1 MNTTAEALE
10 RRQPSLN
17 LPRTQEI
24 TQLALE
30 ASGRIAEFV
39 KISPVVEDQS
49 SGVLVKNESVQPG
62 RSFKDRGAGNAVMFH
77 EENGENSVIT
87 ASAGNHGLGIARAAK
102 ELGLEATIIV
112 NTNAADEKKARI
124 KNQSAK
130 LVEFGANFDES
141 LAYALDLAD
150 AEGSKFVHPFAN
162 DLVMAGQATIA
173 LELLHQEP
181 EMTHLVVPAGGG
193 GLLAG
198 VGSVIK
204 ELRSD
209 VAVVVAQVEEN
220 TAFVD
225 SLLAGAALHNRH
237 VDVRFEGIAVG
248 NINPLTFEIAR
259 KVVDRV
265 VVVEREE
272 VNHAIY
278 DFKEEHKVLLEP
290 AGAVG
295 LAAARKLKKLDDNS
309 RIVTIAT
316 GANPRKIT
324 RAYIQA
330 RAQRFGWS
338 VDN

>member
-10 RRQPSLN
+10 RKQPSLN

-30 ASGRIAEFV
+30 ASVRIAEFV
-39 KISPVVEDQS
+39 KISPIVEDQG
-49 SGVLVKNESVQPG
+49 SGVLVKNEAVQAG
-62 RSFKDRGAGNAVMFH
+62 RSFKDRGAGNAVMLH
-77 EENGENSVIT
+77 SENGETSVIT
-87 ASAGNHGLGIARAAK
+87 ASAGNHGLGVARAAK
-102 ELGLEATIIV
+102 ELGLEATIVV
-112 NTNAADEKKARI
+112 NTKAADEKKDRI

-130 LVEFGANFDES
+130 LVEYGANFDES
-141 LAYALDLAD
+141 LAYALDLANVED
-150 AEGSKFVHPFAN
+150 SKFVHPFA
-162 DLVMAGQATIA
+162 DELVMAGQATIA

-181 EMTHLVVPAGGG
+181 EMTHLVIPAGGG

-209 VAVVVAQVEEN
+209 VSVVAAQVEEN

-225 SLLAGAALHNRH
+225 SLLTGVAMRNRP
-237 VDVRFEGIAVG
+237 VDLRFEGIAVG
-248 NINPLTFEIAR
+248 NINPMTFDIAR
-259 KVVDRV
+259 KAVDSV

-272 VNHAIY
+272 VNRAIY
-278 DFKEEHKVLLEP
+278 DFNEEHKVLLEP

-295 LAAARKLKKLDDNS
+295 LAAARKLKKPGDNN

-316 GANPRKIT
+316 GANPRKVT